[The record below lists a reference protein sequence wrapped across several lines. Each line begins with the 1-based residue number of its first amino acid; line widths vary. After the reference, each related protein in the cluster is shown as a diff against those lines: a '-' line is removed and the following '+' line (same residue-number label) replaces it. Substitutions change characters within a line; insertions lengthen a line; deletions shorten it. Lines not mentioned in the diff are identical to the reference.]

1 MPTDWVCGFFF
12 AFSLIPS
19 SGGGLIL
26 FQVHMT
32 ELYFLPPTG
41 IISQSD
47 AVFCEHYSYPTD
59 RLFFILHSGLIWFMS
74 QLPKCI
80 DVRAL
85 PTPSH
90 PASCILDSSFLG
102 PSVLLTAFYA
112 FCSVFFF
119 CFPESCHLWGQRSW
133 EKEEG
138 PSFFLKKQEYNVC
151 VSLGGSV
158 FSIYSLK
165 WCVHP
170 SHLV

>member
-102 PSVLLTAFYA
+102 PSVLLTAFCA

-119 CFPESCHLWGQRSW
+119 VFLRVAIS
-133 EKEEG
+133 EG
-138 PSFFLKKQEYNVC
+138 RGAGKRRKDHHS
-151 VSLGGSV
+151 
-158 FSIYSLK
+158 SLK
-165 WCVHP
+165 SKNIMCVYRWGVLSSP
-170 SHLV
+170 FTA